1 MPRPRLAISHLKHKK
16 LEVPG
21 MGTPVSTLCWG
32 KISQDLFYK
41 RPEELGL
48 EEESGKIQNTVGS
61 WSKLW
66 RALEAGQFA
75 FPELFRANSQTCV
88 GSVSK

>member
-21 MGTPVSTLCWG
+21 MGAPVSTLCWG

-48 EEESGKIQNTVGS
+48 EDERGKIQNIVGS
-61 WSKLW
+61 WNKLW
-66 RALEAGQFA
+66 RALEGRAVC
-75 FPELFRANSQTCV
+75 FPELFSTEQTPKLV
-88 GSVSK
+88 LDQ